1 MFRRMFNRFV
11 YYILAIAFI
20 LALILGGIIFYY
32 KNNNELKVVFLDV
45 GQGDA
50 ILVSQGANQLLI
62 DGGRSG
68 KMLLEKLGSYI
79 PFWDRN
85 IEIVIATHPDQD
97 HIGGLV
103 GALKSYK
110 VHKIIKTN
118 AMSESQTYKALASEI
133 EKEKSEVVEAR
144 KGLRIKFPNGAEAEI
159 IYPLDSINANVAGYS
174 NANSIVIKLNYGESG
189 FLFTGDLPSEQE
201 LIIANDT
208 NVKARVLKVS
218 HHGSKYS
225 SSEEFL
231 EKINPEEAVISVGK
245 NNQYGHPAPDIIERL
260 MKRGIKIFRT
270 DEMRNIV
277 YQCKVKSEKC
287 KVEFN

>member
-1 MFRRMFNRFV
+1 MVNKFV
-11 YYILAIAFI
+11 YYILGFA
-20 LALILGGIIFYY
+20 LALALVLGGIILYQ
-32 KNNNELKVVFLDV
+32 KNNQDLSVIFLDV

-50 ILVSQGANQLLI
+50 ILVQQGMNQILI

-68 KMLLEKLGSYI
+68 KLLLEKFGRYI
-79 PFWDRN
+79 PFWDRK
-85 IEIVIATHPDQD
+85 IEAVVATHPDQD

-103 GALKSYK
+103 DVLRSYK
-110 VHKIIKTN
+110 VHKVIKTN
-118 AMSESQTYKALASEI
+118 AISESQTYKALASEI

-159 IYPLDSINANVAGYS
+159 IYPLNSINANVAGYS
-174 NANSIVIKLNYGESG
+174 NANSIVIKLNYGENS

-225 SSEEFL
+225 SSDEFL
-231 EKINPEEAVISVGK
+231 ESVRPEEAIISVGK
-245 NNQYGHPAPDIIERL
+245 NNQYGHPAGEIIERL
-260 MKRGIKIFRT
+260 LKKGIKIFRT
-270 DEMRNIV
+270 DEMRDII
-277 YQCKVKSEKC
+277 YQCKVKTEKC